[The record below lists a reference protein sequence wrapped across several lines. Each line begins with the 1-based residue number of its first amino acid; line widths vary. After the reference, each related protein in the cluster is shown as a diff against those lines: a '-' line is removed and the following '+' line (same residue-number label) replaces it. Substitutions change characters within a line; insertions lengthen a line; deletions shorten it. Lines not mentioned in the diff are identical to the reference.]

1 LAYLRVGA
9 AKISRGR
16 WIVKKRRRRLK
27 ARPISSF
34 HFFENYVMHKT
45 SLLKQNYFSFI
56 PEQEQKKKRYR
67 NNEAN
72 KLFEHDRALHQWYRF
87 VLSFPPHL
95 VQEYIDQFALKKGDI
110 LLDPFCGTGTTLVE
124 AKIHNI
130 AGVGVESNK
139 MAFFASNVKCDWD
152 IDAEQFIA
160 NAKRIAEISE
170 KKIRLDKKLRVL
182 PEEQMELLLEHSIS
196 PIPLHKT
203 LILPETINESK
214 TRFMNHYRLAFA
226 AATVRYASNLH
237 FGPEVGVSK
246 IKKQD
251 SNVVAD
257 WFATTEMFARDLKGL
272 QGVKKFPLSDII
284 LGDSRNPADSLANY
298 YGKINA
304 VFTSPPYP
312 NEKDYTRTTR
322 LESVL
327 LGFLRDKNDLREMK
341 QGLLRSNSRNIYKH
355 DNDDCFII
363 HHPEVIKLA
372 ETIEAKRIAMGK
384 TSGFEKM
391 YHKVVR
397 QYFGGMTRHLESLKP
412 FLKKGAM
419 LGYVVGDQASF
430 LQVYIP
436 TGKIIADIAIRLGY
450 KLISIDLF
458 RTRFATA
465 TKMNMNE
472 EVVVLQWNG

>member
-1 LAYLRVGA
+1 L
-9 AKISRGR
+9 
-16 WIVKKRRRRLK
+16 
-27 ARPISSF
+27 SSF
-34 HFFENYVMHKT
+34 LILEITMQKT
-45 SLLKQNYFSFI
+45 SLIKQTYFSFV
-56 PEQEQKKKRYR
+56 PNHEQRKKHYQ
-67 NNEAN
+67 NNETN
-72 KLFEHDRALHQWYRF
+72 KLFEQDRTFHQWYRF

-95 VQEYIDQFALKKGDI
+95 VRKYIKQFALKNGNI

-130 AGVGVESNK
+130 QSVGVESNK

-152 IDAEQFIA
+152 IDTKQFIA
-160 NAKRIAEISE
+160 NAKCIAEIAD
-170 KKIRLDKKLRVL
+170 KKIRLNKKLQML
-182 PEEQMELLLEHSIS
+182 PDEQMKLLLEHSIS
-196 PIPLHKT
+196 PLPLHKT
-203 LILPETINESK
+203 LILLETINESK
-214 TRFMNHYRLAFA
+214 TRLMNHYRLACA
-226 AATVRYASNLH
+226 TSTVRYASNLH

-257 WFATTEMFARDLKGL
+257 WLATIETFANDLKSLRNL
-272 QGVKKFPLSDII
+272 QSSQFSDII
-284 LGDSRNPADSLANY
+284 LGDSRNLADPLANY
-298 YGKINA
+298 YGKIDA

-327 LGFLRDKNDLREMK
+327 LGFLHNKNELREMK

-355 DNDDCFII
+355 DNDDRFII

-391 YHKVVR
+391 YHRVVR
-397 QYFGGMTRHLESLKP
+397 QYFGGMARHLESLKP

-436 TGKIIADIAIRLGY
+436 TGKILADIAVSLGY
-450 KLISIDLF
+450 KLVSIDLF

-472 EVVVLQWNG
+472 EVVVLQWIG

>member
-1 LAYLRVGA
+1 MQ
-9 AKISRGR
+9 
-16 WIVKKRRRRLK
+16 K
-27 ARPISSF
+27 ADLI
-34 HFFENYVMHKT
+34 
-45 SLLKQNYFSFI
+45 KQTYFSFVQK
-56 PEQEQKKKRYR
+56 QEQKKKCYH
-67 NNEAN
+67 NNKAN
-72 KLFEHDRALHQWYRF
+72 KLFEQDRAFHQWYRF

-95 VQEYIDQFALKKGDI
+95 VQEYMERFSSKKEDI

-130 AGVGVESNK
+130 PCVGVESNK
-139 MAFFASNVKCDWD
+139 MAFFASNVKCDWE
-152 IDAEQFIA
+152 IDADQFIA
-160 NAKRIAEISE
+160 DSKRIAEISE
-170 KKIRLDKKLRVL
+170 KKIRFNKKLRIL
-182 PEEQMELLLEHSIS
+182 PKDQMELLLKYSIS

-203 LILPETINESK
+203 LILLETINESK
-214 TRFMNHYRLAFA
+214 TRLTNHQRLAFA
-226 AATVRYASNLH
+226 TATVQYASNLH

-251 SNVVAD
+251 SDVIDD
-257 WFATTEMFARDLKGL
+257 WFSTIQMFARDLKGL
-272 QGVKKFPLSDII
+272 RNKKKFQVSDII
-284 LGDSRNPADSLANY
+284 LGDSRNLADSLENY
-298 YGKINA
+298 YGRISI

-327 LGFLRDKNDLREMK
+327 LGFLQNKNELREMK
-341 QGLLRSNSRNIYKH
+341 QTLLRSNSRNIYKH
-355 DNDDCFII
+355 DNDDNFII
-363 HHPEVIKLA
+363 HHSEVIKLA

-397 QYFGGMTRHLESLKP
+397 QYFGGMARHLESLKP

-436 TGKIIADIAIRLGY
+436 TGKILADIAVCLGY
-450 KLISIDLF
+450 KLVSINLF
-458 RTRFATA
+458 RKRFATA